1 MKRTIS
7 NTLRALA
14 LLGSLAV
21 SFGAATSTAKADIVW
36 TLNNVKFDDGTTLSG
51 SFTVNVYGVVTNW
64 NLLTVDGTLTG
75 YDYTP
80 TINAQAHYPITN
92 YVVFNH
98 LTPAAYNGYLDLV
111 FQNPLTAPGID
122 PLVTGHSSYECGGYA
137 SEAGACTSASI
148 RYIESGFVSAVPEP
162 STWAMLILGF
172 AGVGLMAYRRRGRAM
187 LTA

>member
-1 MKRTIS
+1 MIS
-7 NTLRALA
+7 ITLRTLA

-21 SFGAATSTAKADIVW
+21 SFGATTSTAKADIVW
-36 TLNNVKFDDGTTLSG
+36 TLNDVKFDDGTTLSG

-98 LTPAAYNGYLDLV
+98 LTPAAYDGYLDLV
-111 FQNPLTAPGID
+111 FQNPLTVPGID
-122 PLVTGHSSYECGGYA
+122 LLVTGHSSYECGGFA
-137 SEAGACTSASI
+137 TGAGACNTSRASI
-148 RYIESGFVSAVPEP
+148 RYIESGFASAVPEP
-162 STWAMLILGF
+162 STWAMMILGF
-172 AGVGLMAYRRRGRAM
+172 AGVGFMAYRRRGTAT